1 MNLKGIH
8 FLLTY
13 QCLKECDHCF
23 VWGSPFAEGT
33 FTLNQVRE
41 ILKEGK
47 KLGTVEWIF
56 FEGGEPFLYYPILVQ
71 ALRQAK
77 QMGFKIGI
85 VTNTYWATSVEDAL
99 EWLRPIAD
107 VGIDDLS
114 FSSDCYHNDNIDN
127 EETNNAIKAAKQ
139 LKLPAGI
146 ISIKQPEKD
155 AKEPSPTSLEGV
167 NVGYSQVMLR
177 GRATSKLLEKASLK
191 PWDQLTECPEPLKNP
206 GRVHLDP
213 LGYVHICQGLCMGN
227 AWKQPLSEIMN
238 SYDPLLHPVVRA
250 LLQGGPAALVK
261 EFNLPHEQSYA
272 DACHLCYSARIQLRP
287 RFPDLLAPSQMY
299 GEGLETPSTKKRS
312 YY

>member
-23 VWGSPFAEGT
+23 VWSSPFAEGT
-33 FTLNQVRE
+33 FTLNQVKE
-41 ILKEGK
+41 ILEEAK
-47 KLGTVEWIF
+47 KLGTVEWVF

-77 QMGFKIGI
+77 QMSFKTGI

-99 EWLRPIAD
+99 EWLRPIAE

-114 FSSDCYHNDNIDN
+114 FSSDCYHNDRVDN
-127 EETNNAIKAAKQ
+127 EEAKNALKAAKQ
-139 LKLPAGI
+139 LKLPAGV

-155 AKEPSPTSLEGV
+155 AKEPVPMRLEGV
-167 NVGYSQVMLR
+167 DVGYSQVMFR
-177 GRATSKLLEKASLK
+177 GRAASKLVEKALFK
-191 PWDQLTECPEPLKNP
+191 PLSQLTECPEQLKSP
-206 GRVHLDP
+206 SRVHLDP

-227 AWKQPLSEIMN
+227 AWKQPLSEIVN
-238 SYDPLLHPVVRA
+238 SYEPDSHPIVRV
-250 LLQGGPAALVK
+250 LVQGGPAALVR

-272 DACHLCYSARIQLRP
+272 DACHLCYDARVQLRTK
-287 RFPDLLAPSQMY
+287 FQDVLAPGQMY
-299 GEGLETPSTKKRS
+299 GEGLE
-312 YY
+312 